1 MQILNVHCDS
11 NTVACRK
18 HKGVVG
24 WLCTKLEGSVGKLDL
39 AIRKYYRM
47 LFNRCTWHG
56 AYTSCCFVYGR
67 AVLLSVPNYWP
78 DTTCTYT
85 HLCICVYMCA
95 CARAHL
101 PLREIVCARHRERG
115 NVCVCVCVCVFRAC
129 LRSCDTTAMTTK
141 YWTLIAYIN
150 L

>member
-1 MQILNVHCDS
+1 MCIADSNVHCDS

-39 AIRKYYRM
+39 AIHIYYRM

-56 AYTSCCFVYGR
+56 AYTSCCFVYSR
-67 AVLLSVPNYWP
+67 AVLLSPSKYWP

-85 HLCICVYMCA
+85 HLCICVYVCA
-95 CARAHL
+95 CACAHL
-101 PLREIVCARHRERG
+101 PLREIVCARERERERG
-115 NVCVCVCVCVFRAC
+115 NVWVCVCLCVCFVRA
-129 LRSCDTTAMTTK
+129 RVHVTPQTWPQNT
-141 YWTLIAYIN
+141 
-150 L
+150 